1 MPALSIISIIA
12 TISRGGARRAACW
25 LALLAGLAGC
35 RLFRGP
41 NEGASIEAGSAAAQR
56 PAALPASTLG
66 AGDVFEVRV
75 FQEPD
80 LSGVFRVAPDG
91 AIDFPLCGR
100 VAVGGLSAGAA
111 AEAIT
116 GCLKPRYLRSPQV
129 SVFIKE
135 FNSKKVFVFG
145 EVQKPGTFAYEDG
158 MSVVQAVTLA
168 GGFTRIAAKNS
179 CTVTRVIDGGE
190 KRIKV
195 PVEDVGAGR
204 APNFALLPGDILFVP
219 ESLF

>member
-1 MPALSIISIIA
+1 VSPL
-12 TISRGGARRAACW
+12 
-25 LALLAGLAGC
+25 LAAGLAASVALSGC

-41 NEGASIEAGSAAAQR
+41 NEGPSIEPDSAAVKQAT
-56 PAALPASTLG
+56 ALPASALG
-66 AGDVFEVRV
+66 PGDVFEVRV

-80 LSGVFRVAPDG
+80 LTNVYRVAADG
-91 AIDFPLCGR
+91 SIDFPHCGR
-100 VAVGGLSAGAA
+100 LQVKGLSAEGVG
-111 AEAIT
+111 EAIT
-116 GCLKPRYLRSPQV
+116 SCLKPRFYKNPQV
-129 SVFIKE
+129 TVYVRE

-158 MSVVQAVTLA
+158 MTVVQAVTLA

-179 CTVTRVIDGGE
+179 CTVTRVIEGAE

-195 PVEDVGAGR
+195 PIDDVGAGR
-204 APNFALLPGDILFVP
+204 APNFALQPGDIVFVP